1 MVSGSR
7 KDPEAGAALK
17 YTSNVDFQAAAETA
31 QQNEALFPKSFDAQ
45 EEK

>member
-7 KDPEAGAALK
+7 KNPEAVVALK
-17 YTSNVDFQAAAETA
+17 YTSNVDFQAAAETE
-31 QQNEALFPKSFDAQ
+31 QENEALFPRSFDAR